1 MTSPAPRL
9 ADGDPAAPTAGKPV
23 PAQLSE
29 HSQIRAAE
37 AVDRLLHAQL
47 GQMTGGFSVIAL
59 AQAWQ
64 DWAAHLA
71 QSPGRQAEL
80 VARAAQE
87 WLHLIHPAFP
97 CPSAE
102 TDCND
107 GYDPRFQGDA
117 WKQWP
122 FSGSV
127 KAFKAAERW
136 WTDAVRGVRGVSRA
150 HEELLAF
157 MVRQALDVA
166 APSNFPWTNPEVL
179 ERIRETGGQCLVDGA
194 RIAASDMAHALA
206 GLPPPETAA
215 FRPGDTVAITPGSVV
230 LRTPLCE
237 VIQYAPRT
245 PQVLAEPV
253 VIVPAWINRYY
264 ILDLEPE
271 TSMVRHLVERG
282 FTVFM
287 ISWKNPTA
295 EDRDIGFDDYRQK
308 GILPALEAALAITG
322 AARAHAV
329 GYCLGGTLLA
339 IAAAAMAR
347 DGDERLASL
356 SLLAAQVDFSE
367 AGELKLFVND
377 SQLALLEDMMWR
389 RGVLAGS
396 QMRGTFHLMRSNAL
410 IWSRVVRQ
418 YLMGE
423 QAETTAMSAWA
434 ADSTRMPYR
443 MHSDYLRSLYLN
455 NDLAEG
461 RFRVGDR
468 PVAIQDIRIPIF
480 ALGTEWDNVAPWRS
494 VYKLNALADTEV
506 TFVLASRGHNQG
518 VIAPPGVRGR
528 HYRMATR
535 RESDIHRDA
544 DGWIAAVPEQ
554 QGSWWPAWFDW
565 LEGRSSGRVA
575 APPMGRPEAGYAVIE
590 PAPGS
595 YVTSP

>member
-1 MTSPAPRL
+1 MTSPAPSR
-9 ADGDPAAPTAGKPV
+9 AAGDLPGRTVDTHV
-23 PAQLSE
+23 PSHAVE
-29 HSQIRAAE
+29 HNQTTAAE
-37 AVDRLLHAQL
+37 AVDRLLHAQW

-80 VARAAQE
+80 ATLAAQE
-87 WLHLIHPAFP
+87 WLHLVNPAFP
-97 CPSAE
+97 CPRADE
-102 TDCND
+102 DCGD
-107 GYDPRFQGDA
+107 DYDPRFRADA

-122 FSGSV
+122 FSSSV
-127 KAFKAAERW
+127 KAFQAAERW

-194 RIAASDMAHALA
+194 RIAASDVAHALA

-215 FRPGDTVAITPGSVV
+215 FRPGDTVATTAGSVV

-237 VIQYAPRT
+237 VIQYAPLT
-245 PQVLAEPV
+245 PRVLAEPV
-253 VIVPAWINRYY
+253 MIVPAWINRFY

-271 TSMVRHLVERG
+271 ASMVRHLVERG

-287 ISWKNPTA
+287 VSWKNPTA
-295 EDRDIGFDDYRQK
+295 EDRDIGFDDFRQK

-322 AARAHAV
+322 AARAHGV

-347 DGDERLASL
+347 DGDDRLASL

-468 PVAIQDIRIPIF
+468 PVAIQDIRVPVF

-494 VYKLNALADTEV
+494 VYKLNALADTDV

-518 VIAPPGVRGR
+518 VVAPPGVRGR
-528 HYRMATR
+528 HYRLATR
-535 RESDIHRDA
+535 RESDIHLDA
-544 DGWIAAVPEQ
+544 DGWSAVVPEQ
-554 QGSWWPAWFDW
+554 EGSWWPAWFDW
-565 LEGRSSGRVA
+565 MEEHSSGQA
-575 APPMGRPEAGYAVIE
+575 PIPPMGRPEAGYAVLE
-590 PAPGS
+590 PAPGT
-595 YVTSP
+595 YVTSA